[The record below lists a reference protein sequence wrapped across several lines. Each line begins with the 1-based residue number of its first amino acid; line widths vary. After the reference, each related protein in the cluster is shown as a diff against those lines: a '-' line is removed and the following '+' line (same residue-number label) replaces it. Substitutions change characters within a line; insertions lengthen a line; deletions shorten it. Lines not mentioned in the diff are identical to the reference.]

1 MILELEEEGSLQVHS
16 LPGLS
21 SEGHLKEKLREKEK
35 KKAQKQT
42 DTNRKQRCRASILPL
57 VSLWGQSRSPVLQ
70 VKYQ

>member
-35 KKAQKQT
+35 KKKHKSRQT
-42 DTNRKQRCRASILPL
+42 QTE
-57 VSLWGQSRSPVLQ
+57 SRDAGLLSCP
-70 VKYQ
+70 